1 MQKNFFRL
9 TMLSILATAVMVM
22 VTPVLTL
29 NSLLYPVKIDSAYVA
44 QEEKVYRDQ
53 LAKGKADSGL
63 YFFYSPEELHL
74 NFSPIEFIT
83 SDSILLRGWITFDTL
98 SKTAPLLL
106 MIPDIREGAI
116 RYLLTMQQFTE
127 RGFHVCVM
135 DMRGQ
140 GRSEGGPYH
149 FGQSAEDVIDLINEL
164 KKRPDVNRAAILGV
178 GTGAGIAL
186 DAIHSSPF
194 MADAMVLQ
202 NPITSLNKLIQRQS
216 LNDWGW
222 WIRLFMP
229 SIIRTY
235 EQKTGINTAQ
245 FNFVSQIKT
254 MSIPQMYVAANHFT
268 NQTADETVNLY
279 HHSTYYRKRLLI
291 DRESWQKPAGQG
303 NSKAYFDRISAFINS
318 SLPTPIK
325 RTRFRKLVWMNSGV
339 IE

>member
-1 MQKNFFRL
+1 
-9 TMLSILATAVMVM
+9 MVM

-44 QEEKVYRDQ
+44 QEEMVYQERFAQ
-53 LAKGKADSGL
+53 GKADSGL
-63 YFFYSPEELHL
+63 LFFYSPEDL
-74 NFSPIEFIT
+74 NLNSSTIEFFT

-98 SKTAPLLL
+98 SKTAPMLLI
-106 MIPDIREGAI
+106 IPDIREGAI
-116 RYLLTMQQFTE
+116 RYLLSMQQFTQ

-149 FGQSAEDVIDLINEL
+149 FEQSAVDIIDLLNEL
-164 KKRPDVNRAAILGV
+164 KKRPDVNKAAILGV

-186 DAIHSSPF
+186 SAIRTSPF
-194 MADAMVLQ
+194 VADALVLQ

-216 LNDWGW
+216 LSDWGW
-222 WIRLFMP
+222 WVRLFMP

-235 EQKTGINTAQ
+235 EQKTGINIEQ
-245 FNFVSQIKT
+245 FNFASLIET

-268 NQTADETVNLY
+268 NQTAEETVTLY
-279 HHSTYYRKRLLI
+279 HNSTYYRKRLYI
-291 DRESWQKPAGQG
+291 DRDSWQKPAGQG

-318 SLPTPIK
+318 SLPTQIK
-325 RTRFRKLVWMNSGV
+325 RTRFRKLV
-339 IE
+339 